1 MSQKLKHFFDSD
13 TSTLTYVVYDEDTKD
28 TVVIDPVLD
37 YDPAASKVSTASVDV
52 VEKFLKDNDLNL
64 LAILETHVHADHL
77 TGAMEMKKRF
87 PSARIGIGG
96 RIKLVQK
103 TFKDIYNL
111 KEHVPDGS
119 QFDFLLMEG
128 ETQSFGSIK
137 VETLFTPGHTPACS
151 SYKIENR
158 LFTGDALFMP
168 DSGTGRC
175 DFPGGS
181 AEELYESVHDKIYK
195 LDEDIKIYPGHDYQ
209 PEGREL
215 AYESSVKEQ
224 KEKNIHIQEQ
234 TSQEEFVK
242 FRTERD
248 KTLSAPR
255 LLLPSLQI
263 NIEAGELPQ
272 EEENGM
278 KYLKIP
284 LR

>member
-1 MSQKLKHFFDSD
+1 MSLKLKHFFDTD
-13 TSTLTYVVYDEDTKD
+13 TSTLTYVVYDEKTKD
-28 TVVIDPVLD
+28 ALVIDPVLD
-37 YDPAASKVSTASVDV
+37 YDPAASKVSTESVDV
-52 VEKFLKDNDLNL
+52 VEKFLKDKDLQL
-64 LAILETHVHADHL
+64 QAILETHVHADHL
-77 TGAMEMKKRF
+77 TGAMEVKKRF
-87 PSARIGIGG
+87 PNARIGIGG
-96 RIKLVQK
+96 RIKLVQE

-111 KEHVPDGS
+111 KEHIPDGS

-128 ETQSFGSIK
+128 ETLSFGSIK

-151 SYKIENR
+151 SYKIGDR

-181 AEELYESVHDKIYK
+181 AKELYNSVHNKIYK
-195 LDEDIKIYPGHDYQ
+195 LDDSIKVYPGHDYQ

-215 AYESSVKEQ
+215 KFESSVKEQ
-224 KEKNIHIQEQ
+224 KEQNIHIQED
-234 TSQEEFVK
+234 TTEEEFIK